1 MDYSI
6 NQRLREFCY
15 DQRIIEAELARRI
28 NLSRQTINGW
38 WTDQRIFPL
47 KHLYL
52 LKQKFPTLN
61 EEWLVMGKGS
71 MYLNNTNPVNPASK
85 SNENE
90 EDYYI
95 LKIKYELMVKEYDN
109 MKIENKQLHQ
119 EIGRLNYL
127 IDQIRDNAQSAIFG
141 NTPPPRPKKTA
152 TPPQKN
158 KPKNKPKNEQT
169 AAPSPNSP
177 VAKTG
182 HNSHE

>member
-15 DQRIIEAELARRI
+15 DQRIIEAELARRL

-38 WTDQRIFPL
+38 WTDQRTFPI

-52 LKQKFPTLN
+52 LKQRFPSLN
-61 EEWLVMGKGS
+61 EEWFIKGIGP
-71 MYLNNTNPVNPASK
+71 MYLNNNNSPAASDSK
-85 SNENE
+85 SDE
-90 EDYYI
+90 EEYYI
-95 LKIKYELMVKEYDN
+95 LKIKYELLTHEFNN

-119 EIGRLNYL
+119 EIGRLNFL
-127 IDQIRDNAQSAIFG
+127 IYQLQGSTI
-141 NTPPPRPKKTA
+141 
-152 TPPQKN
+152 PQKN